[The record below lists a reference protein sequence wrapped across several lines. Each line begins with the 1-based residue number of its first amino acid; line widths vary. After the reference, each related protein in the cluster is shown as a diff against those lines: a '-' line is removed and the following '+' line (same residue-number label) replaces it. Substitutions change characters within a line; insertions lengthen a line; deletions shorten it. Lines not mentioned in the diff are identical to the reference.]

1 MSEYEVHHHI
11 CKTVADNKN
20 TTLNKGWAGK
30 KNFVFN
36 PRNIY
41 SFQNMMIEV
50 TEIIA
55 TSSDFV
61 KHSTIS

>member
-36 PRNIY
+36 PK
-41 SFQNMMIEV
+41 
-50 TEIIA
+50 
-55 TSSDFV
+55 
-61 KHSTIS
+61 KHLLLSKYDD